1 MSTLTRAPKG
11 HKVLR
16 ASDAEDTSLTLDRVN
31 KGTMLSPR
39 MFATEKGLGSESP

>member
-1 MSTLTRAPKG
+1 MSTRTRALKG

-16 ASDAEDTSLTLDRVN
+16 ACDAEDRSLTLDHVN
-31 KGTMLSPR
+31 KGTTLSPR